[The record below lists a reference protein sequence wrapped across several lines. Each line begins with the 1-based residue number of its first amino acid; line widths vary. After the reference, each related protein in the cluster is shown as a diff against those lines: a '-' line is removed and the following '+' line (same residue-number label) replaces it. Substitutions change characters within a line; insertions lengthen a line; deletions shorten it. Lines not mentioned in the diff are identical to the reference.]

1 VKSRIGAYAGVQ
13 LADYF
18 TGRGLLVLML
28 TALAVWGYATVN
40 GLTAFAFDASTGVE
54 GRAQLQ
60 RAFDVLFAAFAL
72 IAAALSAQNLVARHR
87 RRRYDRVIFARA
99 LSPLRYYFQG
109 FMVAGLGGALLA
121 VAVAQTYSIVVHP
134 VSVLGATALV
144 GLAWLTIGGLA
155 FLLSALT
162 WLHTPL
168 VAVLVGADLA
178 LDRYAS
184 ALRAAGQGN
193 PLVDAAQYLLPPGH
207 VIVSLSGPF
216 ARGLTVDR
224 VALVWPVAFGVVC
237 LAAALLLLRRRPFK
251 S

>member
-1 VKSRIGAYAGVQ
+1 L
-13 LADYF
+13 LA
-18 TGRGLLVLML
+18 LVV
-28 TALAVWGYATVN
+28 TALAAWGYATLN

-60 RAFDVLFAAFAL
+60 RAFDVLLATFSL

-99 LSPLRYYFQG
+99 LSPLRYFFQG
-109 FMVAGLGGALLA
+109 FVIAGVGGALLA
-121 VAVAQTYSIVVHP
+121 LGVAEVYSIVVHP
-134 VSVLGATALV
+134 VSVVGATALFA
-144 GLAWLTIGGLA
+144 LAWLTIGGLA
-155 FLLSALT
+155 FLLSAIT

-168 VAVLVGADLA
+168 VVLLVGADLA

-184 ALRAAGQGN
+184 VLRAGARGS
-193 PLVDAAQYLLPPGH
+193 PLVDAVQYLLPPGH

-216 ARGLTVDR
+216 ARGLMVDR

-237 LAAALLLLRRRPFK
+237 LAAAVLLLRRRPFG